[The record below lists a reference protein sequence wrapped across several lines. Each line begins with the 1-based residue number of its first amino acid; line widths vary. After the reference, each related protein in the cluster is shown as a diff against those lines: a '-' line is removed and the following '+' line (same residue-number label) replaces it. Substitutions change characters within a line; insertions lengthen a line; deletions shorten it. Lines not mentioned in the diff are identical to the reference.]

1 MNIVILSANK
11 NLYSTKRLIEAA
23 EKRGHEVNVINHTRT
38 YVVMESGNLDI
49 YYGDHVISNVDAIIP
64 RIGASVT
71 YYGSAMIRQF
81 EMRQVFTTVSS
92 LALVRSRDKLRATQI
107 LAKHGVGIPKTAFA
121 KQPNDIDSLI
131 KQVGG
136 TPLIVKLL
144 EGTQG
149 LGVVLAE
156 TKKAAKSVIE
166 AFYGLN
172 ANILVQ
178 EFIAEAGGADIRAVV
193 VGGKVVAAYKRQGK
207 EGEFRSNIHR
217 GGYGSTVRLK
227 KSEKDMAVKAARA
240 LGLHVAGVDMLQ
252 SERGPLILEVNSSPG
267 LKGVETTTG
276 VDVASHIIEYVES
289 NYQKPPGV
297 KKDKV
302 GA

>member
-1 MNIVILSANK
+1 MNLVILSANK
-11 NLYSTKRLIEAA
+11 NLYSTRRLVEAA
-23 EKRGHEVNVINHTRT
+23 EARGHRVSVINHTRT
-38 YVVMESGNLDI
+38 YVVMESGNLNI
-49 YYGDHVISNVDAIIP
+49 YYGDHVISDVDAIIP

-121 KQPNDIDSLI
+121 KQPNDVDSLI

-149 LGVVLAE
+149 LGVVLAD
-156 TKKAAKSVIE
+156 TRKAAKSVIE

-178 EFIAEAGGADIRAVV
+178 EFIEEAGGADIRAVV

-217 GGYGSTVRLK
+217 GGSGQSIKLRK
-227 KSEKDMAVKAARA
+227 AEKDMAVKAARA

-252 SERGPLILEVNSSPG
+252 SKRGPLILEVNSSPG
-267 LKGVETTTG
+267 LKGIETTTG
-276 VDVASHIIEYVES
+276 IDVASEIIAYVED
-289 NYQKPPGV
+289 NYTKPPGV